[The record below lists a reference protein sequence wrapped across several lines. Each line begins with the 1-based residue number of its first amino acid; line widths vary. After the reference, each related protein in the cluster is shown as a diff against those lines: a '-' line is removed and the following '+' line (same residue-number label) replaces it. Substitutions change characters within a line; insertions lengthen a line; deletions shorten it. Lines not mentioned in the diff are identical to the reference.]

1 LTRVWGDE
9 AEVADIKLFHLLE
22 VLK

>member
-1 LTRVWGDE
+1 LTRVRGDE

-22 VLK
+22 VLE

>member
-1 LTRVWGDE
+1 LTRVRGDE